1 MDKKPNFSSHPS
13 IQPERLSGASG
24 PSRITLERIRQFAR
38 VYTCLP
44 GREMPIGIILN

>member
-1 MDKKPNFSSHPS
+1 MDKKPNSSSQFSTRS
-13 IQPERLSGASG
+13 ERPMGATG